1 MIYLSYKG
9 STVTQDNNGYINAT
23 EICHINSKKVDD
35 WVKTKKAQNYISY
48 ISKDLNIP
56 VSQLVI
62 SLRGNSSNFAQG
74 TWIHPELAICLGRW
88 ISVEFAVWCD
98 RNIKKYME
106 SESFSPPPPPPREI
120 PSSVDYVNAWEKLKG
135 MPRSKMTELIEY
147 RMASEL
153 EIENVNQRFLSGEVE
168 DEQRHLTTVNIR
180 AKQLGYMDKQ
190 IGDGKKLG
198 VFVKNHLEP
207 HCKDWQ
213 GQYLVWHYI
222 VNDELDEVIHSY
234 FD

>member
-1 MIYLSYKG
+1 MSEF
-9 STVTQDNNGYINAT
+9 N
-23 EICHINSKKVDD
+23 
-35 WVKTKKAQNYISY
+35 
-48 ISKDLNIP
+48 
-56 VSQLVI
+56 I
-62 SLRGNSSNFAQG
+62 SLAQQFVESDDPFPVDFDLAWQWMGYSTKQKALSTLKNNFDLGTDFLTKGLKTSSGGRPSELIVLSVDCFKSMGMMAG
-74 TWIHPELAICLGRW
+74 TAKGKEIR
-88 ISVEFAVWCD
+88 
-98 RNIKKYME
+98 KYFLE
-106 SESFSPPPPPPREI
+106 CERVAKEKATHPPREI

-180 AKQLGYMDKQ
+180 AKQLGYTDRQ

-198 VFVKNHLEP
+198 VFVKNLLEP

-213 GQYLVWHYI
+213 GQYRVWHYI